1 MQQTTFKVVLYFTK
15 PKSRAWSD
23 ILVTVDGHEVF
34 TETREKFK
42 PGPGE
47 EPAYLMK
54 RFEVRAGA
62 QPTTC

>member
-1 MQQTTFKVVLYFTK
+1 MVLYFTK

-23 ILVTVDGHEVF
+23 ILVNVDGQDVF
-34 TETREKFK
+34 AETREQFK
-42 PGPGE
+42 PGPGS

-62 QPTTC
+62 APPCSARFCCV